1 VCGLPQELGPAR
13 RVTCGRI
20 ESRVRIYRVGCEATR
35 VGWNVLLTLPEWQLL
50 EMFAIEVS
58 QVVEE
63 LRLMSVMA
71 ETHHSR

>member
-1 VCGLPQELGPAR
+1 MKPMVVTLEVAAR
-13 RVTCGRI
+13 N
-20 ESRVRIYRVGCEATR
+20 VRDE
-35 VGWNVLLTLPEWQLL
+35 VL
-50 EMFAIEVS
+50 